1 MCLLYD
7 VMFWVLCVAH
17 PQWCDAATCSV
28 PAFGSIHTA
37 AAAAAGKGAAHVAMA
52 KVAAYLRICMQGNLP
67 FFLLLLGIDIGYLWI
82 KLAVHVVATAFP
94 EARPFARQLPNHAL
108 IRPWAAPSL
117 REYWGVRWQQF
128 SRFHFEH
135 LGYPTVDKLLPASAP
150 PALRAMLHMV
160 AAFGMTALTHT
171 YMNSA
176 AFGSYTSS
184 YYVCFGVHCLA
195 LLVESWAS
203 FVIVPVLQKAF
214 KARQSHSHRAP
225 GGDSDPAAAEHVPH
239 GSTVVN
245 PVTLVHRHEG
255 YDPLWL
261 RVLGHVWVWGV
272 LVLASPMFFE
282 PMRAGGFYSRAAYHP
297 FDRPLF
303 PRLLSWLA
311 AQEYGQLS
319 FAADSL
325 EGAMPAQER

>member
-7 VMFWVLCVAH
+7 VIFWVSCTTN
-17 PQWCDAATCSV
+17 PEWCDAATCNI
-28 PAFGSIHTA
+28 PAFGSIRTA
-37 AAAAAGKGAAHVAMA
+37 AAAAAGKGAVHIAVA
-52 KVAAYLRICMQGNLP
+52 KVAAYLRLCMQGWCP
-67 FFLLLLGIDIGYLWI
+67 FMLLILGIDIGYLWI

-94 EARPFARQLPNHAL
+94 DARQFARQLPNHAL
-108 IRPWAAPSL
+108 QRPWAAPSL
-117 REYWGVRWQQF
+117 RDYWGVRWQQF

-135 LGYPTVDKLLPASAP
+135 LGYPTVDKLLPTAAP
-150 PALRAMLHMV
+150 AALRAMLHTV

-184 YYVCFGVHCLA
+184 YFVFFGVHCLA
-195 LLVESWAS
+195 LLVEGWSS
-203 FVIVPVLQKAF
+203 FVVVPVLQKVSR
-214 KARQSHSHRAP
+214 ARHSHSHTAP
-225 GGDSDPAAAEHVPH
+225 GGDSDPVAPEHVSP
-239 GSTVVN
+239 GSTAAK
-245 PVTLVHRHEG
+245 PVTLVNRHG
-255 YDPLWL
+255 GNDPLWV
-261 RVLGHVWVWGV
+261 RVLGHVWVWSV

-297 FDRPLF
+297 FGRPLF

-319 FAADSL
+319 FASDWL
-325 EGAMPAQER
+325 EGAMPAQEQ